1 MSTQEASIFFFLPI
15 IAAYLSAC
23 GGWLLITRQY
33 PSLWITPSIKEQKR
47 NFKDIGIAFL
57 AVAGILLLGQIYR
70 SGFLL
75 PTTGESWIFRLNW
88 IIDNLIIYSPIFI
101 VLYLRKQSTS
111 TIFLSMQGFVK
122 KVSFGL
128 GLGILAVIIFLTLRS
143 QLGQFPEVILRSIE
157 PGRLVDFVP
166 IFLEGVAV
174 AFLFVRIKWA
184 LGIIPAILIPAALF
198 ALSHIPGQL
207 ANGLNIVEITAFFVV
222 NSGLAGAIIYFVHR
236 SADII
241 WIGLVHYIMDIAIE
255 AI

>member
-1 MSTQEASIFFFLPI
+1 M
-15 IAAYLSAC
+15 
-23 GGWLLITRQY
+23 
-33 PSLWITPSIKEQKR
+33 
-47 NFKDIGIAFL
+47 
-57 AVAGILLLGQIYR
+57 
-70 SGFLL
+70 
-75 PTTGESWIFRLNW
+75 
-88 IIDNLIIYSPIFI
+88 
-101 VLYLRKQSTS
+101 
-111 TIFLSMQGFVK
+111 K

-143 QLGQFPEVILRSIE
+143 QLSQFPEVILRSIE

-184 LGIIPAILIPAALF
+184 LGILPAILIPAGLF
-198 ALSHIPGQL
+198 ALAHIPGQL